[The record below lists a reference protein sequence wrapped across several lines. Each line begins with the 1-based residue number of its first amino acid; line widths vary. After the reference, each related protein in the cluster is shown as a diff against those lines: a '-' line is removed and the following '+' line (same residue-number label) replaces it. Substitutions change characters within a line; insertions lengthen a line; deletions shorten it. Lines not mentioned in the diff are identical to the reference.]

1 MDLVEN
7 PNEVDEEDL
16 AAVDVLTGKDE
27 IQQWVEYNSN
37 ISKTSARSPLYKSD
51 HGWLLCEH
59 CGYNDSEDLL
69 PVEIPIILRRVS
81 RARMDA
87 DLQSS
92 SRDSESKGSYTQI
105 RDGIC
110 ASHAKSIR
118 TNGDGLVLVSI
129 LHGFTAETPSEDLK
143 LN

>member
-1 MDLVEN
+1 MDLVKN
-7 PNEVDEEDL
+7 SNEVDEEDL

-37 ISKTSARSPLYKSD
+37 ISKTSARKPLYKSD
-51 HGWLLCEH
+51 HGWLRCEH
-59 CGYNDSEDLL
+59 CGYNNSEDLL
-69 PVEIPIILRRVS
+69 PVEIPIILS

-92 SRDSESKGSYTQI
+92 SRDSESKGSYTQT
-105 RDGIC
+105 REGIC

-118 TNGDGLVLVSI
+118 TNEDGLVLVSI
-129 LHGFTAETPSEDLK
+129 LHGFTPETPLEDLK